1 MNSSVNSVGSPSI
14 SFQAN
19 LVTTLKGNK
28 HILKPIADE
37 FAKITARTPG
47 EMTLSRASFEP
58 ARMGLKELEYEGVST
73 VTRMLND
80 DFAKDPAQIG
90 EKGVKQIARKLADI
104 FYSLKAEGVY
114 KRKVRAAAED
124 VFELQSRIKE
134 LSKLKAD
141 SEKFGMVELAERY
154 GRAIESCK
162 QKIRIAEDKVKVA
175 QEALLKNLDKYS
187 DNEVCEVHRAVVA
200 GDFPYDLKNEV
211 GMAKLF
217 SEAKN

>member
-28 HILKPIADE
+28 HILKPIAEE
-37 FAKITARTPG
+37 FAKITAKTPG

-58 ARMGLKELEYEGVST
+58 ARMGLKELEYNGVST
-73 VTRMLND
+73 VTSMLNG
-80 DFAKDPAQIG
+80 DFAKDPTKIG
-90 EKGVKQIARKLADI
+90 EKGIKQIARKLADI

-114 KRKVRAAAED
+114 KRRVHAAAED

-141 SEKFGMVELAERY
+141 SEIPQGIFNFFA
-154 GRAIESCK
+154 
-162 QKIRIAEDKVKVA
+162 
-175 QEALLKNLDKYS
+175 
-187 DNEVCEVHRAVVA
+187 
-200 GDFPYDLKNEV
+200 
-211 GMAKLF
+211 
-217 SEAKN
+217 